1 VPIGKQPIGFGWEA
15 RRDEPGRDGTLQ
27 HAETNRI
34 GQGDCNFRVRARFF
48 ATIVS
53 AMTRPANCVMA
64 SPDRRFESPAVGAL
78 QSPIVPRAQAGPLRP
93 RPLSGGGSCA
103 NRIGTDK
110 TVFVLI
116 SIGGATNSPQ
126 HSFSGVGYLV
136 QHVLHARR
144 LR

>member
-1 VPIGKQPIGFGWEA
+1 MQVRCNLLLKSLWSWRPLRPASCQVLA
-15 RRDEPGRDGTLQ
+15 RRERAAAGRG
-27 HAETNRI
+27 API
-34 GQGDCNFRVRARFF
+34 ADCSK
-48 ATIVS
+48 T
-53 AMTRPANCVMA
+53 
-64 SPDRRFESPAVGAL
+64 
-78 QSPIVPRAQAGPLRP
+78 QAGPLRP
-93 RPLSGGGSCA
+93 RPPSGGGSCV

-126 HSFSGVGYLV
+126 HSFPAVGYLV

>member
-1 VPIGKQPIGFGWEA
+1 MNPAGTVRCNMRKRIEL
-15 RRDEPGRDGTLQ
+15 GR
-27 HAETNRI
+27 
-34 GQGDCNFRVRARFF
+34 GDCNFRVRARFF

-110 TVFVLI
+110 AVFVLI

-136 QHVLHARR
+136 QHVRHARR